1 MIQSILE
8 NEATINNFLIDHQKD
23 CLVLSPDELEGC
35 SNLVA
40 FLKLFLSMTDRLQ
53 GEKYPTISM
62 VWPNVLMLSRKCG
75 SNAHGVI
82 PCDDVQ
88 PEEDPSPVFDDEELL
103 LEYDSED
110 FGLAEL
116 KKAVKAALD
125 QKFPRDELL
134 VLAYSLDGLGVRR
147 PRRHKP
153 LRHKDRG
160 FKMRLKVQ
168 ASFA

>member
-1 MIQSILE
+1 
-8 NEATINNFLIDHQKD
+8 
-23 CLVLSPDELEGC
+23 
-35 SNLVA
+35 
-40 FLKLFLSMTDRLQ
+40 MTDRLQ
-53 GEKYPTISM
+53 WEKYPTISM

-75 SNAHGVI
+75 LDAHGVI

-88 PEEDPSPVFDDEELL
+88 PEEDPSPVFDDEEHL
-103 LEYDSED
+103 LEYESED

-160 FKMRLKVQ
+160 FKMRLKAQ